1 MDDAQKDKR
10 QPVQEGIDS
19 RSPGGARRREA
30 IQSAPLVAVSLIQ
43 HALDAG
49 LEAAYVVCDR
59 WFTTPKLVSQIVHD
73 TGCDVIGMLKNSS
86 LRFTWHGRS
95 YTLAQLYRAIR
106 VEWSRHDLQG
116 SVVATVAT
124 PTGPLRVKLVFIRD
138 RRGHSRKWLAL
149 LSTDLS
155 LADDEVVRL
164 YGKRW
169 DIETFFK
176 AS

>member
-1 MDDAQKDKR
+1 M
-10 QPVQEGIDS
+10 
-19 RSPGGARRREA
+19 
-30 IQSAPLVAVSLIQ
+30 SLIQ

-124 PTGPLRVKLVFIRD
+124 PTGLLRVKLVFIRD

-176 AS
+176 ASQSLLGVVKESQSRSYDALIAHTTLVCLRYLFLAREC